1 MKVDIKK
8 IAHLARV
15 SPTTV
20 SRYFNHPEKLAEETK
35 EKIHKVIVKY
45 GYFPNEMARSLRSS
59 RKNMVAIIIQE
70 GEDIFLT
77 SPYFT
82 VFANEITREF
92 AKEGYYTII
101 APEEYPNKPHIA
113 YRNLLQKN
121 LVDGFIMMGM
131 VENDKRMKFLLE
143 RDEKFVTIGYNPEFS
158 HYTWVDCDNESGGY
172 LATRHL
178 ISLGCENIL
187 IVNGNSND
195 FASQKRLSGYLKALG
210 EEGREIDQELI
221 FRGDVAGM
229 ILKSDFSEDECF
241 KILEPMIKNRHFDG
255 VFANSDVSAIS
266 ILKALHHLK
275 VKLPVVG
282 FDDVSLANISQ
293 PTLTTIRQPIRII
306 ARKAAQKLVQ
316 KINGENPESEMLP
329 VELVIRESTDYAL
342 RKTK

>member
-1 MKVDIKK
+1 MKIDIKK
-8 IAHLARV
+8 IARLARV
-15 SPTTV
+15 SPSTV
-20 SRYFNHPEKLAEETK
+20 SRYFNHPEKLAEATK

-59 RKNMVAIIIQE
+59 KKNMVAIIIQE

-82 VFANEITREF
+82 VFANEVTREF

-121 LVDGFIMMGM
+121 LVDGFIVMGM
-131 VENDKRMKFLLE
+131 VENDKRMKFLMD
-143 RDEKFVTIGYNPEFS
+143 RDEQFVTIGHNPEFS
-158 HYTWVDCDNESGGY
+158 HYTWVDCDNEAGGY

-178 ISLGCENIL
+178 MSLGCKNIL

-195 FASQKRLSGYLKALG
+195 FASQKRLKGYLKAL
-210 EEGREIDQELI
+210 EEDNREINRDLI
-221 FRGDVAGM
+221 FLGDVAGM
-229 ILKSDFSEDECF
+229 ILKSNFSEDECF
-241 KILEPMIKNRHFDG
+241 KILEPMIKNRDFDG

-266 ILKALHHLK
+266 ILKSLAHLK

-293 PTLTTIRQPIRII
+293 PTLTTVRQPIRVI
-306 ARKAAQKLVQ
+306 ARKAAQKLIQ
-316 KINGENPESEMLP
+316 KINGENPDSEMLP
-329 VELVIRESTDYAL
+329 VELIVRESTNYL
-342 RKTK
+342 LNKS